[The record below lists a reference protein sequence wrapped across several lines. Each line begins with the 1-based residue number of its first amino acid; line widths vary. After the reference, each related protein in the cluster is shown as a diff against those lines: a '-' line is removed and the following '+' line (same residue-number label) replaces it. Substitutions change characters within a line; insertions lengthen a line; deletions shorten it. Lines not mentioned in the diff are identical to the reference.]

1 MAAKS
6 RYFNISQDYSCKHQ
20 KYGFNLLNMHRVHN
34 ILFSVKRSSFIIFC
48 ILRHYPGLFHLP
60 CLFHYLLCPTS
71 LFPSPSLSLFLL
83 LSPVSYIFH
92 CLLYYPLSP
101 LLSRVFSIIP
111 CLLQYTLSSP
121 LSPVSFIIPCLLHY
135 PLSPSLSPVF
145 SVILCLLN
153 YPRSP
158 PLSPVS
164 FIISWS
170 SLSSISFIILFYSTS
185 SIHFQYAFLTGSNK
199 G

>member
-83 LSPVSYIFH
+83 LSPVSSIFH

-101 LLSRVFSIIP
+101 LLSHVFSIIP
-111 CLLQYTLSSP
+111 CLLHYTLSSP

-135 PLSPSLSPVF
+135 PLSS
-145 SVILCLLN
+145 
-153 YPRSP
+153 
-158 PLSPVS
+158 PLSSVS
-164 FIISWS
+164 LIISWS
-170 SLSSISFIILFYSTS
+170 SLSHFIPHLLSIFNMHFLQGQIKDKMLLWYLPFYGFIYYWHFSFTI
-185 SIHFQYAFLTGSNK
+185 N
-199 G
+199 

>member
-20 KYGFNLLNMHRVHN
+20 NYGFNLLNMHRVHN

-60 CLFHYLLCPTS
+60 CLFHYLLYPTS

-83 LSPVSYIFH
+83 LSPVSSIFH

-101 LLSRVFSIIP
+101 LLSHVFSIIP

-135 PLSPSLSPVF
+135 PLSSPLSSVSLIP
-145 SVILCLLN
+145 CLLH
-153 YPRSP
+153 Y
-158 PLSPVS
+158 LL
-164 FIISWS
+164 I
-170 SLSSISFIILFYSTS
+170 FIILHLLHYPILFHIFYPF
-185 SIHFQYAFLTGSNK
+185 SICISYRVK
-199 G
+199 

>member
-20 KYGFNLLNMHRVHN
+20 NYGFNLLNMHRVHN

-60 CLFHYLLCPTS
+60 CLFHYLLYPTS

-101 LLSRVFSIIP
+101 LLSHVFSIIP
-111 CLLQYTLSSP
+111 CLLHYTLSSP

-135 PLSPSLSPVF
+135 PLSS
-145 SVILCLLN
+145 
-153 YPRSP
+153 
-158 PLSPVS
+158 PLSSVS
-164 FIISWS
+164 LIISWS
-170 SLSSISFIILFYSTS
+170 SLSHFIPHLLSIFNMHFLQGQIKDKMLLWYLPFYGFIYYWHFSFTI
-185 SIHFQYAFLTGSNK
+185 N
-199 G
+199 

>member
-20 KYGFNLLNMHRVHN
+20 NYGFNLLNMHRVHN

-48 ILRHYPGLFHLP
+48 ILRHYPGLIHLP
-60 CLFHYLLCPTS
+60 CLLHYLLYPPALSRS
-71 LFPSPSLSLFLL
+71 LSFTLSLSLSPVPYVIIPVSIIIPVSFIIPSFLHFPLSPL
-83 LSPVSYIFH
+83 LSPVSSIIP

-101 LLSRVFSIIP
+101 PLYLVFS
-111 CLLQYTLSSP
+111 
-121 LSPVSFIIPCLLHY
+121 IIPCLLHY

-153 YPRSP
+153 Y
-158 PLSPVS
+158 LL
-164 FIISWS
+164 I
-170 SLSSISFIILFYSTS
+170 FIILHLLHYPILFHIFYPF
-185 SIHFQYAFLTGSNK
+185 SICISYRVK
-199 G
+199 